1 MPTDP
6 SARCPHCMV
15 GVMTPAKAFYCQWSD
30 GHFITAPDFPA
41 WVCDVCGAR
50 EYEPQAVLELQTLI
64 DMSHPTASRQ
74 ARRPAPGREEAADLA
89 STPPRRQP

>member
-1 MPTDP
+1 MAGRAA
-6 SARCPHCMV
+6 ARCPQCMV
-15 GVMTPAKAFYCQWSD
+15 GEMTPTKAFYCQWSD

-64 DMSHPTASRQ
+64 EMSHPALVHPP
-74 ARRPAPGREEAADLA
+74 RRPAPGRDDANDLA
-89 STPPRRQP
+89 PAPHRRHP

>member
-1 MPTDP
+1 MAGTD
-6 SARCPHCMV
+6 SVRCPQCML
-15 GVMTPAKAFYCQWSD
+15 GAMTPTKAFYCQWSN

-64 DMSHPTASRQ
+64 EMRHPALSRP
-74 ARRPAPGREEAADLA
+74 ARRPAANQDDAADLA
-89 STPPRRQP
+89 SVPHRRHP

>member
-1 MPTDP
+1 MPN
-6 SARCPHCMV
+6 SAAARCLQCMV
-15 GVMTPAKAFYCQWSD
+15 GEMAPTKAFYCQWSD

-64 DMSHPTASRQ
+64 EMSRPALSRPV
-74 ARRPAPGREEAADLA
+74 RRPAPGKDESSEM
-89 STPPRRQP
+89 PPAPQRRHP